1 MMAMERKMGD
11 SVKVR
16 LDVGSVNGPALRP
29 IALPLL
35 ASVLALAAA
44 CTTNPTPDQMSRTTL
59 ETAPADLQLVCAT
72 EVARSTG
79 VDSSKVLPTSSK
91 KLDARNY
98 QVDVNAGGKA
108 TACLIDVDGRIVAIQ
123 PA

>member
-1 MMAMERKMGD
+1 MGN
-11 SVKVR
+11 SLKARVV
-16 LDVGSVNGPALRP
+16 LGCMNLSRP
-29 IALPLL
+29 ISLL
-35 ASVLALAAA
+35 AGGLALAA
-44 CTTNPTPDQMSRTTL
+44 CTTSPTPDQMSRTTL

-91 KLDARNY
+91 KLDAKNY